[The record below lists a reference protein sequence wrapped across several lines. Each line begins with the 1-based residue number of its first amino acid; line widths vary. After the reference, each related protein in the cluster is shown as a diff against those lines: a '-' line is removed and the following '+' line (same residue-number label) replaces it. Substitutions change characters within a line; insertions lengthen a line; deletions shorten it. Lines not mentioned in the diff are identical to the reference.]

1 MPLVAAFLVPGQP
14 LHFLRPA
21 EPPYSALVAGHAQ
34 AAQALAAARPDVLIV
49 YSTQWIAVLDELW
62 QLRPHVQGLHV
73 DENWYEYGDLPFS
86 LRIDTDL
93 TAACIAATP
102 AIGVRSKGVDYD
114 GFPIDTGTI
123 VATGFLDPTGSY
135 PLVLAANNVY
145 HDWSRTA
152 ELGALVA
159 AQAEALGR
167 RYAVLGVGGLSGGAY
182 RHELEL
188 RDDALSSAGHDEL
201 NRRFL
206 RTLEAG
212 DAAALEAACP
222 DYAAG
227 ARADMGMKHLAFVLG
242 ALGSGYRGGRTLGY
256 GPHYGCGAAVFQFD
270 C

>member
-14 LHFLRPA
+14 LHFLRRA
-21 EPPYSALVAGHAQ
+21 EPPYAALVAGHAQ
-34 AAQALAAARPDVLIV
+34 AAQALAAARPEVLIV

-62 QLRPHVQGLHV
+62 QARPHVVGLHV
-73 DENWYEYGDLPFS
+73 DENWYEYGDLPFD
-86 LRIDTDL
+86 LRIDTAL

-102 AIGVRSKGVDYD
+102 GIGVRSKGVDYD

-123 VATGFLDPTGSY
+123 VATGFLDPAGSC

-145 HDWSRTA
+145 HDWSRTRA
-152 ELGALVA
+152 LGELAA

-182 RHELEL
+182 RHEIEL
-188 RDDALSSAGHDEL
+188 RDDTLSSAGHDEL

-212 DAAALEAACP
+212 DGAALEAACP

-242 ALGSGYRGGRTLGY
+242 ALGGGYRGGRTLGY
-256 GPHYGCGAAVFQFD
+256 GPHYGCGAAVFQFH